1 MTATLYWP
9 RRLLLAA
16 MACTALVSGTATA
29 QDFPNRPLTLI
40 VGSAAGGALDVYT
53 RKVADAMSRN
63 INQQIVIVNRPGAAG
78 DIGLSAGAKAA
89 PDGYTFLVV
98 GKYFTS
104 NIYLQKP
111 DYVPLRDFVAISQ
124 TVTYPMILSVN
135 MQSPVKT
142 AGEFFA
148 QAKANPGKLNF
159 GTAGAPG
166 KMAMAQLAN
175 IAGVKFTEVPYR
187 SDPEMFT
194 DFLAG
199 RIDAMMTASP
209 TALSRIKAGNMR
221 PLGVTSAKRF
231 AALPD
236 VPSLSE
242 VLPAYSDAFWIG
254 FIAPAGVPAPIVQF
268 LYREIKKAGEDPS
281 VDTWLRQTAG
291 MEPTSTTPAEF
302 TEFLKN
308 DLIVNEKV
316 IRENKIGN

>member
-1 MTATLYWP
+1 MN
-9 RRLLLAA
+9 RRVMLAAIACTLLAPG
-16 MACTALVSGTATA
+16 LATA
-29 QDFPNRPLTLI
+29 QDFPTRPLTLI

-53 RKVADAMSRN
+53 RKVADAMSRSVG
-63 INQQIVIVNRPGAAG
+63 QQIVIVNRPGAAG

-104 NIYLQKP
+104 NIYLQTP
-111 DYVPLRDFVAISQ
+111 DYEPLRDFVPITQ
-124 TVTYPMILSVN
+124 TVTYPMVLSVN

-142 AGEFFA
+142 AREFFA
-148 QAKANPGKLNF
+148 LAKSKPGELNF

-194 DFLAG
+194 DFMAG
-199 RIDAMMTASP
+199 RVDAMMTASP
-209 TALSRIKAGNMR
+209 TALSRIKAGHMR

-231 AALPD
+231 SGLPD

-254 FIAPAGVPAPIVQF
+254 FIAPKGVPDQIVQY
-268 LYREIKKAGEDPS
+268 LYRELKKAGEDPS

-308 DLIVNEKV
+308 DLITNEKV
-316 IRENKIGN
+316 IRENKIAVN